1 MSKSIM
7 FASMASLVPIL
18 AVSALVSATAAMAQ
32 SDAARSQDY
41 LPSWEIAG
49 QFNPR
54 NDINSATNPFE
65 AWTYGYTVSPDCGG
79 PVVPFRYK
87 KQAANLAGRATGI
100 WSMGP
105 NPDTNT
111 NDLPLVSQSEGGTQL
126 SPLRY
131 SPQGLAIHPGPANQ
145 CAVVRFTAP
154 AAGKYHVIGRFW
166 AENITAGG
174 TNSGTS
180 VAVNGAIVDTQTVTA
195 PGGNGSNPFDWTGS
209 LAAGATVDFRV
220 GSNGSFYN
228 DTTGLN
234 GYIQLN

>member
-131 SPQGLAIHPGPANQ
+131 SPQGLAIHPGPANS
-145 CAVVRFTAP
+145 AP
-154 AAGKYHVIGRFW
+154 WSASLLPQQAS
-166 AENITAGG
+166 TM
-174 TNSGTS
+174 SS
-180 VAVNGAIVDTQTVTA
+180 VASGLRTSRPEVPTLEPACRLTVRSSI
-195 PGGNGSNPFDWTGS
+195 PR
-209 LAAGATVDFRV
+209 L
-220 GSNGSFYN
+220 
-228 DTTGLN
+228 
-234 GYIQLN
+234 